1 MRISELAHRAGVA
14 LPTVKYYLREGLL
27 PLGQATAATQA
38 EYDESHVERLRLIR
52 ALVGVAGL
60 SLASVRTV
68 LGALDEGPVAAVAA
82 AHGALTGVPA
92 RAAAGEP
99 PARALAALE
108 RLGWTVSP
116 DSAALLDLEAAL
128 AAVEE
133 VGIPAGE
140 AQIDGYG
147 AAALRVAEVDISTV
161 PGGEPSVRHV
171 VLGTVLYEPIL
182 LALRRL
188 AQQHLYRRSMGPQEA
203 KRFGPTSVKR
213 TGRSM

>member
-1 MRISELAHRAGVA
+1 MRISELARRAGIA

-27 PLGQATAATQA
+27 PPGRATAATQA

-52 ALVGVAGL
+52 ALVDVAGL
-60 SLASVRTV
+60 KLAAVRTV
-68 LGALDEGPVAAVAA
+68 LGALDEGPVAAVSA
-82 AHGALTGVPA
+82 AHEALAGVPG
-92 RAAAGEP
+92 RAPAGEP
-99 PARALAALE
+99 PTRALAALD
-108 RLGWTVSP
+108 RLGWTVRP

-128 AAVEE
+128 AAVEA
-133 VGIPAGE
+133 VGIPAQE

-147 AAALRVAEVDISTV
+147 AAALRVAEVDVSTV

-188 AQQHLYRRSMGPQEA
+188 AQQHLYQ
-203 KRFGPTSVKR
+203 R
-213 TGRSM
+213 TPDQ